1 MNADLVLFNGKFITL
16 DERRPR
22 ASALAV
28 KDEKILGIGDYN
40 DVKNMIG
47 KDTVKLDLRGRTVV
61 PGFTD
66 AHVHLISLGLAMQV
80 MDLRGVASKS
90 DLLDRV
96 RDRVEDTP
104 PRHWIRGYGFEE
116 SKLSGMPTL
125 SELDLISPE
134 NPVYLEDIDSKLC
147 VLNSLALEKVYEG
160 KDVEGVKIER
170 NECTREMTGVIRA
183 EDWDSLS
190 QVVRMPT
197 IDPVDES
204 LDVSELERAIEIAC
218 LKVIEAGIT
227 SAHDLQ
233 LPPNG
238 LRAYKRVIQE
248 GKMPLRL
255 YLGFDRG
262 RDIEL
267 KEYLDLRL
275 GVESHP
281 SRLRIGLVKI
291 FADGRVSD
299 GEFKRRVREAHEEGY
314 QLAIHSLDDVE
325 VERSLEAVEEALRY
339 KTRKDHRHRIEH
351 AFISNRYLVDRIKN
365 LELIVSSQSEF
376 LYEFDGAFPVKLEVT
391 PQKSMIEKGI
401 WVVGGSD
408 SPLIYQ
414 GRGAPFPRTFP
425 KPLIG
430 IGFEVSG
437 KAKKNTLLREA
448 DRVPFLEAL
457 KIHTINGAYASFEEE
472 IKGTLEVGKLAD
484 LVVLSDDPLQI
495 DPEGIKN
502 LRVLKTLIG
511 GKTTYAEEDN

>member
-1 MNADLVLFNGKFITL
+1 
-16 DERRPR
+16 
-22 ASALAV
+22 
-28 KDEKILGIGDYN
+28 
-40 DVKNMIG
+40 
-47 KDTVKLDLRGRTVV
+47 
-61 PGFTD
+61 
-66 AHVHLISLGLAMQV
+66 
-80 MDLRGVASKS
+80 
-90 DLLDRV
+90 
-96 RDRVEDTP
+96 
-104 PRHWIRGYGFEE
+104 
-116 SKLSGMPTL
+116 
-125 SELDLISPE
+125 
-134 NPVYLEDIDSKLC
+134 
-147 VLNSLALEKVYEG
+147 
-160 KDVEGVKIER
+160 
-170 NECTREMTGVIRA
+170 
-183 EDWDSLS
+183 
-190 QVVRMPT
+190 MPT

-204 LDVSELERAIEIAC
+204 LDVSELKRAIEIAC
-218 LKVIEAGIT
+218 LKVMEAGIT

-233 LPPNG
+233 LLPNG

-255 YLGFDRG
+255 YIGFDRG

-281 SRLRIGLVKI
+281 SRLRTGLVKI

-325 VERSLEAVEEALRY
+325 VERSLEAVEAALRY

-351 AFISNRYLVDRIKN
+351 AFISNRHLVDRIKN

-376 LYEFDGAFPVKLEVT
+376 LYEFDGNFPVKLEAT
-391 PQKSMIEKGI
+391 HQKSMIEKEI

-414 GRGAPFPRTFP
+414 GSGAPLPRTFP
-425 KPLIG
+425 TPLIG

-437 KAKKNTLLREA
+437 KAKKNILLREA
-448 DRVPFLEAL
+448 ERIPFLEAL

-472 IKGTLEVGKLAD
+472 IKGTFEIGKFAD

-495 DPEGIKN
+495 DPEDIKN

-511 GKTTYAEEDN
+511 GKTTYAQEDN

>member
-1 MNADLVLFNGKFITL
+1 ML
-16 DERRPR
+16 
-22 ASALAV
+22 
-28 KDEKILGIGDYN
+28 
-40 DVKNMIG
+40 
-47 KDTVKLDLRGRTVV
+47 
-61 PGFTD
+61 
-66 AHVHLISLGLAMQV
+66 V
-80 MDLRGVASKS
+80 MDLRGVTSKS
-90 DLLDRV
+90 GLLDKVRV
-96 RDRVEDTP
+96 RVEDTH

-170 NECTREMTGVIRA
+170 NEYTREMTGLIRA

-204 LDVSELERAIEIAC
+204 LDVSELEWAIEIAC
-218 LKVIEAGIT
+218 LKLMEAGIT

-233 LPPNG
+233 VPPNG
-238 LRAYKRVIQE
+238 LRAYKRVIQK

-255 YLGFDRG
+255 YIGFDRG

-267 KEYLDLRL
+267 KEYLDLKL
-275 GVESHP
+275 GVESRP
-281 SRLRIGLVKI
+281 SRMRTGLVKI

-299 GEFKRRVREAHEEGY
+299 REFKSRVREAHEAGY
-314 QLAIHSLDDVE
+314 QLAIHSLDDLE

-376 LYEFDGAFPVKLEVT
+376 LYEFDGDFPVKLEAT

-401 WVVGGSD
+401 RVVGGSD

-425 KPLIG
+425 TPLIG
-430 IGFEVSG
+430 VGFEVSG
-437 KAKKNTLLREA
+437 KAKKKTLLREE
-448 DRVPFLEAL
+448 DRIPFLEAL

-495 DPEGIKN
+495 DPEEIKN

-511 GKTTYAEEDN
+511 GNTKYAHALQKHR

>member
-1 MNADLVLFNGKFITL
+1 MVRLNADLVLLNGKFITL

-28 KDEKILGIGDYN
+28 KDEKILGIGDYI

-47 KDTVKLDLRGRTVV
+47 KDTVKLDLRGKTVV

-80 MDLRGVASKS
+80 MDLREVASKS

-125 SELDLISPE
+125 SELDLISPK

-204 LDVSELERAIEIAC
+204 LDVSELERAIETAC

-238 LRAYKRVIQE
+238 LRAYKRAIQE
-248 GKMPLRL
+248 R
-255 YLGFDRG
+255 
-262 RDIEL
+262 
-267 KEYLDLRL
+267 
-275 GVESHP
+275 
-281 SRLRIGLVKI
+281 
-291 FADGRVSD
+291 
-299 GEFKRRVREAHEEGY
+299 
-314 QLAIHSLDDVE
+314 
-325 VERSLEAVEEALRY
+325 
-339 KTRKDHRHRIEH
+339 
-351 AFISNRYLVDRIKN
+351 
-365 LELIVSSQSEF
+365 
-376 LYEFDGAFPVKLEVT
+376 
-391 PQKSMIEKGI
+391 
-401 WVVGGSD
+401 
-408 SPLIYQ
+408 
-414 GRGAPFPRTFP
+414 
-425 KPLIG
+425 
-430 IGFEVSG
+430 
-437 KAKKNTLLREA
+437 
-448 DRVPFLEAL
+448 
-457 KIHTINGAYASFEEE
+457 
-472 IKGTLEVGKLAD
+472 
-484 LVVLSDDPLQI
+484 
-495 DPEGIKN
+495 
-502 LRVLKTLIG
+502 
-511 GKTTYAEEDN
+511 